1 MERLV
6 EILVYFATEL
16 SKKKQIDE
24 LDVKF
29 LLNKGY
35 TKSEISI
42 ALSWIFERL
51 DDGKSTLFHNIQS
64 EGKSFRY
71 LHEAERDLFTV
82 DGWQE
87 LTQLYYLG
95 LISLELLE
103 LFIDRAM
110 MMGLRNINSEQVK
123 KFVGNLLF
131 DTTGGDSFYGLARD
145 EIIN

>member
-6 EILVYFATEL
+6 EILIYFASEL
-16 SKKKQIDE
+16 SRKKQIDE
-24 LDVKF
+24 FDVKF

-35 TKSEISI
+35 TKSEVSI

-51 DDGKSTLFHNIQS
+51 EDGKSTLFQNMHS
-64 EGKSFRY
+64 EAKSFRY
-71 LHEAERDLFTV
+71 LHEAERDLFTP

-87 LTQLYYLG
+87 ITHLYSLG
-95 LISLELLE
+95 LLSLEMME

-131 DTTGGDSFYGLARD
+131 DNPGGDNFYGFARD

>member
-6 EILVYFATEL
+6 EILIYFATEL
-16 SKKKQIDE
+16 SKKRQIDE

-35 TKSEISI
+35 SKSEISI

-51 DDGKSTLFHNIQS
+51 EDGKSTLFQNMQS

-71 LHEAERDLFTV
+71 LHEAERDLFTP

-87 LTQLYYLG
+87 LTQLYSLG
-95 LISLELLE
+95 LLSLELLE

-110 MMGLRNINSEQVK
+110 MMGLRNIDSEQVK

-131 DTTGGDSFYGLARD
+131 NSAGNDGFYGLARD

>member
-6 EILVYFATEL
+6 EILIYFAMEL

-24 LDVKF
+24 MDVKF

-35 TKSEISI
+35 TKSEISV

-51 DDGKSTLFHNIQS
+51 GDGKSTIFQNMQS
-64 EGKSFRY
+64 EGKSYRY
-71 LHEAERDLFTV
+71 LHEAERDLFTL

-87 LTQLYYLG
+87 LSRLYSLG
-95 LISLELLE
+95 LLSLDLME

-110 MMGLRNINSEQVK
+110 MMGLRNINSEMVK
-123 KFVGNLLF
+123 KFVGTLLF
-131 DTTGGDSFYGLARD
+131 DTPSGESFYGLARD
-145 EIIN
+145 ELIN